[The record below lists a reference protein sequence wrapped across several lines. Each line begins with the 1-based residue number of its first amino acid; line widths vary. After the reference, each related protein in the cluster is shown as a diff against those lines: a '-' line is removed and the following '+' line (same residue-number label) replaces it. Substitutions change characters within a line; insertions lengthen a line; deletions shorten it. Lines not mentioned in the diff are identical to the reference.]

1 MRQLHVLGVSEDG
14 ATLLLG
20 TTKNATKPTYRIPL
34 DERLRAATR
43 GHLVANGD
51 RAESALTPKEIQA
64 RMRGGA
70 SPEEV
75 AKAAGIPVARVI
87 PYFAPVEAER
97 DRIVEEARAAVM
109 HRQRGADGVRPLGV
123 TVDAHLAD
131 VAGIKD
137 DSVSW
142 SSRRRAD
149 GAWIVGVSYAARG
162 GRRKAE
168 WLWEPA
174 VKRLSPL
181 DPAAARLGA
190 EAAAPKR
197 RAAKSATARPA
208 ARKSASKAPAR
219 KTAARKAT
227 TGKVTTRKAAAATK
241 PAAPK
246 RAAAPKKAAAT
257 KAAATKVTKAVK
269 KAPAR
274 KAAPAKAAPA
284 KAAVKKAAPARA
296 AVKKA
301 APAKAVTRKPATTRP
316 ARPAKKV
323 AAVRSLPV
331 EKRRSRRQPSPK
343 DLIPPPPIVEIVP
356 DRMPQPAPMTILQPE
371 PAPIVAEPAAEQ
383 EPEQRT
389 KPEPNPP
396 APRRPGQRVPLP
408 SWSDVLLGVTG
419 PRDNDGQDSSS
430 GSRDGGGRRAG

>member
-1 MRQLHVLGVSEDG
+1 VRQLHVLGVSEDG

-20 TTKNATKPTYRIPL
+20 TTKNSTKPTHRIPL

-43 GHLVANGD
+43 GQLVANGD

-109 HRQRGADGVRPLGV
+109 HRQRGADGVRPLGL

-137 DSVSW
+137 DSVAW
-142 SSRRRAD
+142 SARRRAD
-149 GAWIVGVSYAARG
+149 GAWIVGVTYAARG

-190 EAAAPKR
+190 EVAAPKR
-197 RAAKSATARPA
+197 RAAKSSAARPPARKA
-208 ARKSASKAPAR
+208 ARKAPAR
-219 KTAARKAT
+219 KAAARKAT
-227 TGKVTTRKAAAATK
+227 TRKAATATK
-241 PAAPK
+241 AAAPK
-246 RAAAPKKAAAT
+246 RAAATKKAAT
-257 KAAATKVTKAVK
+257 TQATKVTKAVK

-274 KAAPAKAAPA
+274 KVAATKVAPAKATPTKAV
-284 KAAVKKAAPARA
+284 KAAPTRAVAKKAAP
-296 AVKKA
+296 VKATTRKA
-301 APAKAVTRKPATTRP
+301 AATRP

-331 EKRRSRRQPSPK
+331 EKTRRTRRQPSPK

-356 DRMPQPAPMTILQPE
+356 DRMPQPVPVPILQPE
-371 PAPIVAEPAAEQ
+371 PEPIVAEQEQ
-383 EPEQRT
+383 APEQAQERR
-389 KPEPNPP
+389 KPEPTPP

-419 PRDNDGQDSSS
+419 SRDNDGQGSSS